1 MKPQLPLGSIYL
13 LTDPN
18 LSSGRTHEE
27 VVRESIAGGA
37 KIIQLRDKIATTRKL
52 IEIGKKLREMTL
64 KAGVI
69 FIVNDRVDIALSVDA
84 DGVHL
89 GEDDMPIAYA
99 RKILGEGK
107 IIGIS
112 VDNVEKAKI
121 AEAEGADYI
130 ALGPIFSTKT
140 KINAGEPVGVE
151 EIKKVKSIVR
161 LPVIA
166 IGGINLQN
174 IQLVAMAGADSVAV
188 ISAVVGAPDIRR
200 AMKELVE
207 KMEKYYNP

>member
-52 IEIGKKLREMTL
+52 IEIGEKLREITL

-161 LPVIA
+161 LPIIA

-207 KMEKYYNP
+207 KMGKYYNP

>member
-207 KMEKYYNP
+207 KMGKYYNP

>member
-52 IEIGKKLREMTL
+52 IEIGEKLREITL

-207 KMEKYYNP
+207 KMGKYYNP

>member
-1 MKPQLPLGSIYL
+1 MKPQLPPGSIYL

-18 LSSGRTHEE
+18 LSLGRTHEE

-52 IEIGKKLREMTL
+52 IEIGKKLREITL

-174 IQLVAMAGADSVAV
+174 IQLVAMAGADSVAI

-207 KMEKYYNP
+207 KMGKYYNP

>member
-52 IEIGKKLREMTL
+52 IEIGKKLREITL

-207 KMEKYYNP
+207 KMGKYYNP

>member
-52 IEIGKKLREMTL
+52 IEIGEKLREITL

-130 ALGPIFSTKT
+130 ALGPIFSTKK

-207 KMEKYYNP
+207 KMGKYYNP